1 MNASRLCVVVTLF
14 LLGYLS
20 GCFTLFWT
28 SAHSEK
34 QLSTINS
41 RLLQKRDVESN
52 APVIKSHELLES
64 YSYLLTLYYF
74 EQMSNA
80 LKNLLKLGPVAMN
93 MDFRIV
99 EPFAVHSRL
108 YGVPG
113 LLPAKEAPG
122 NFYSLGTLF
131 DLDSI
136 NQSLYSYSNAS
147 LVTFDDFI
155 LHAPRDIVM
164 VYFMHQETPRPRTFR
179 LAHHYLHI
187 LGIVERSP
195 ITITDCTSEIVY
207 EEQLYIGLLQVL
219 FNITVRFNVDYFR
232 ISKFLCV
239 AGEKD
244 TLTAKLREYIGPG
257 RKTVIFPEWRGCGYR
272 SCNIE
277 MNHKYMSHSRPKLMY
292 TMHGEKD
299 SPLNLSLSHSKL
311 VIQSA
316 DSYLKYLKMG
326 KTFLAVYV
334 RVEKLIKR
342 NGELY
347 IDTNFQEC
355 CIAALRKTLDI
366 VKQTYNFAKVLFITD
381 MGKYGSDS
389 CQDSKCKLESSK
401 VLSHVESAINAKM
414 LDYDPKNTPAKVDNA
429 GFVAMVEMEMLAK
442 ASRLI
447 TVGSGL
453 FKEKV
458 TQLFGN
464 KLDAPKVYA
473 LCKEKDVNVLNEFEN
488 SLESIPSHC

>member
-1 MNASRLCVVVTLF
+1 MNTSRLYFVVTLF

-28 SAHSEK
+28 SPE

-41 RLLQKRDVESN
+41 LSRQRRDVKSD
-52 APVIKSHELLES
+52 ASLIKSHELLET
-64 YSYLLTLYYF
+64 YSYLLALYYF

-93 MDFRIV
+93 LDIRIV
-99 EPFAVHSRL
+99 EPFVVHSRL

-113 LLPAKEAPG
+113 LLPEKEASG

-131 DLDSI
+131 NLDSI
-136 NQSLYSYSNAS
+136 NQSLYSYSKAS
-147 LVTFDDFI
+147 LVAFDDFI

-164 VYFMHQETPRPRTFR
+164 VYFMHQETARPRTFR

-195 ITITDCTSEIVY
+195 ITIVDCTGEILH
-207 EEQLYIGLLQVL
+207 EEQLYSGLLRAL
-219 FNITVRFNVDYFR
+219 LNVTAQFGVHSFK

-244 TLTAKLREYIGPG
+244 TLAAKLKEYIGPG

-316 DSYLKYLKMG
+316 DSYLKYLGMG

-366 VKQTYNFAKVLFITD
+366 VKQTYNLAKVLFITD

-389 CQDSKCKLESSK
+389 CQDIKCKTESGK
-401 VLSHVESAINAKM
+401 VLSHIESVINTKM

-458 TQLFGN
+458 TQLFGSKPN
-464 KLDAPKVYA
+464 APEVYA
-473 LCKEKDVNVLNEFEN
+473 LCKEKDVNVLNELEN
-488 SLESIPSHC
+488 SIGSIPSHC

>member
-1 MNASRLCVVVTLF
+1 MSIGRLYVVVIVF

-20 GCFTLFWT
+20 GCFTLLWT
-28 SAHSEK
+28 SPYSEK
-34 QLSTINS
+34 QLSLLSS
-41 RLLQKRDVESN
+41 RSLQSRDAKSN
-52 APVIKSHELLES
+52 AAVIESHELLET

-93 MDFRIV
+93 LDFKIV

-113 LLPAKEAPG
+113 LLPEKEASG

-131 DLDSI
+131 DLGSI
-136 NQSLYSYSNAS
+136 NQSLYSYSKAS

-164 VYFMHQETPRPRTFR
+164 VYFMHQETARPRNFR

-195 ITITDCTSEIVY
+195 ITITDCTTDILH
-207 EEQLYIGLLQVL
+207 EEQLYSGLLQAL
-219 FNITVRFNVDYFR
+219 LNITIQYGVHSFR
-232 ISKFLCV
+232 IAKFLCV

-244 TLTAKLREYIGPG
+244 TLVAKLKEYIGPG
-257 RKTVIFPEWRGCGYR
+257 RRTVIFPEWRGCGYR

-277 MNHKYMSHSRPKLMY
+277 MNRKYLSHTRPKLMY

-299 SPLNLSLSHSKL
+299 SPLNLSLTHSKL

-316 DSYLKYLKMG
+316 DSYLDYLKMG

-334 RVEKLIKR
+334 RVEKMIKR

-347 IDTNFQEC
+347 IDVNFQEC
-355 CIAALRKTLDI
+355 CISALRKTLDL
-366 VKQTYNFAKVLFITD
+366 VKQTYKLTKVLFVTD

-389 CQDSKCKLESSK
+389 CQDSKCKIESGK
-401 VLSHVESAINAKM
+401 VLGRVESAINAKM
-414 LDYDPKNTPAKVDNA
+414 LDYEPKNTPSKVDNA

-442 ASRLI
+442 ATRLI

-458 TQLFGN
+458 TQLFGS
-464 KLDAPKVYA
+464 KPKAPEVYA

-488 SLESIPSHC
+488 SVRNIPFHC